1 MTKHA
6 QMFPDRLIAA
16 DPWVLI
22 RVELPPKDFK
32 FVSEIQAGAFYLVKP
47 RVAKEVYYLQMLGKN
62 IDVFLP
68 TEGEGL
74 LVRCKAIDS
83 L

>member
-1 MTKHA
+1 
-6 QMFPDRLIAA
+6 MFPNRLIVA
-16 DPWVLI
+16 DPWVLL
-22 RVELPPKDFK
+22 RVELPPLDFK
-32 FVSEIQAGAFYLVKP
+32 FVAEMQSGTFYLVTP

-83 L
+83 LWS